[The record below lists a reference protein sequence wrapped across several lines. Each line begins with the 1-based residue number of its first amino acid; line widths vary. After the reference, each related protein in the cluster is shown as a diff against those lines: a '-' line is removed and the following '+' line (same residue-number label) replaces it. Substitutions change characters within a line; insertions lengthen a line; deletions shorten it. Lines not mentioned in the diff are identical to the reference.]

1 MPGLHIALEL
11 NALAIDLEKHARL
24 LRMQRGAQLVF
35 KDGDL
40 AEQLPDF
47 VSRDLPWKGRAAS
60 AAVTAPIRRHKR
72 GFT

>member
-24 LRMQRGAQLVF
+24 LPMQRGAQLVF

-40 AEQLPDF
+40 AEQVPDF
-47 VSRDLPWKGRAAS
+47 VVHANSAEKATLPQPR
-60 AAVTAPIRRHKR
+60 
-72 GFT
+72 